1 MLNQLRLI
9 DTSKLV
15 PLSQRFYELE
25 KRQVQIVNQSD
36 VKMKIQHQISESNS
50 KFQRLKK
57 MKEIMKN
64 SINNVQDQMSV
75 EQI

>member
-64 SINNVQDQMSV
+64 SIDNVQDQMSV

>member
-9 DTSKLV
+9 DSSKLV

-25 KRQVQIVNQSD
+25 KRQAQIVNQSD

-75 EQI
+75 E

>member
-75 EQI
+75 E

>member
-1 MLNQLRLI
+1 MLNQLRLV